1 MLYSKSKREVIH
13 PRMCNTSTFSV
24 PSNRKSYVI
33 TAHKCSSQLNLKRK
47 FAQFHQVNLL
57 RQINKIIVTDVI
69 YVKNRSRSKIKVMKY
84 DFFT

>member
-33 TAHKCSSQLNLKRK
+33 TAHKCSSQLNSKRK
-47 FAQFHQVNLL
+47 FAQFHQVNLFRHIRWAYKMRL
-57 RQINKIIVTDVI
+57 ETHKLSLKAN
-69 YVKNRSRSKIKVMKY
+69 
-84 DFFT
+84 

>member
-33 TAHKCSSQLNLKRK
+33 TAHKCSSQLNSKRK

-57 RQINKIIVTDVI
+57 RHIKWANKIEQQNTTYFQVHT
-69 YVKNRSRSKIKVMKY
+69 K
-84 DFFT
+84 FH